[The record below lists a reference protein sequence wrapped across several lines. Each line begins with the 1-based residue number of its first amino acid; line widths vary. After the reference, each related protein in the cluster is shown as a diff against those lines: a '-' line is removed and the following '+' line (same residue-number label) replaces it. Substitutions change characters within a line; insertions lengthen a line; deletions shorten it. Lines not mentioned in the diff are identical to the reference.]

1 MVRKKRETRE
11 NKTENNSI
19 EKCMQNN
26 WTNKEKEEILPYI
39 LRTDTFLAR
48 ARDDLTSGLKL
59 SPLDSIRKR
68 ADTNPSLSLVEDLKD
83 T

>member
-1 MVRKKRETRE
+1 MR
-11 NKTENNSI
+11 
-19 EKCMQNN
+19 NN
-26 WTNKEKEEILPYI
+26 WTNKEKEEILPCIFGRI
-39 LRTDTFLAR
+39 LFLAR

-68 ADTNPSLSLVEDLKD
+68 ADTNPPLSLVEDLKD